1 MRNFSLLS
9 SIESRRENK
18 LGAQVH
24 SVAQGGPSFNCKPSL
39 VPGDVIV
46 EVGGKAITS
55 AEQLVEFSQ
64 NLIKGKENSSPV
76 LVRFER
82 DQASII
88 TVIEIGPEPIERRP
102 VEAWKAWLGVGT
114 QVITPELAKALKL
127 KPNTTGIRLTQ
138 IFKDTPD
145 IVQD

>member
-1 MRNFSLLS
+1 MLRCIRLL
-9 SIESRRENK
+9 K
-18 LGAQVH
+18 A
-24 SVAQGGPSFNCKPSL
+24 
-39 VPGDVIV
+39 VPLLTASPVLFQEIIV

-138 IFKDTPD
+138 IFKDTH